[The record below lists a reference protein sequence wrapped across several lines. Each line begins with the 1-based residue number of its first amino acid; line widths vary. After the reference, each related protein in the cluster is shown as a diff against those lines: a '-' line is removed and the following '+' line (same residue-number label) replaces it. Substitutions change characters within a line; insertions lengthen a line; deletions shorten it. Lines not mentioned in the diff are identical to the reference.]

1 MRRFQHWITFFCR
14 FSADFGH
21 PCGVRQIW
29 CIECHFGSKIEDAPF
44 ARHWCPWCVDFG
56 DFRVYFSLF
65 VPGFSFSK
73 LSWCLSP
80 AFLEGGPQCVQNSA
94 PFKKTA
100 RRSAQFRAVPGT
112 SGECPEMWLKI
123 FFNFMFSFAESYAWP
138 LYLYKAQRGPQQKK
152 IRYRFSKSLENYAW
166 SSRRAHTEAQEGTIF
181 QKIPRSFSRLLL
193 QSLCKPL
200 PVGCSCCCLFGPG
213 GYAKTLKKQGEEP
226 FLNPINNIVSNSTVW
241 STLINRCQ
249 TPCSPPLFF
258 NQGRRHFCQISFKFA
273 RLAFLGVN
281 SKTQDKRGTPT
292 KNKKK
297 FRTNNN
303 NVGGKKRKR
312 ILPA

>member
-1 MRRFQHWITFFCR
+1 MHDHCTYIKHKEAPNKKKYVTGFQKVWKTMHDHRAEHTQKHRKVLYFKRSREVSPDFC
-14 FSADFGH
+14 
-21 PCGVRQIW
+21 
-29 CIECHFGSKIEDAPF
+29 
-44 ARHWCPWCVDFG
+44 
-56 DFRVYFSLF
+56 FSLCA
-65 VPGFSFSK
+65 SH
-73 LSWCLSP
+73 C
-80 AFLEGGPQCVQNSA
+80 
-94 PFKKTA
+94 
-100 RRSAQFRAVPGT
+100 
-112 SGECPEMWLKI
+112 
-123 FFNFMFSFAESYAWP
+123 
-138 LYLYKAQRGPQQKK
+138 
-152 IRYRFSKSLENYAW
+152 
-166 SSRRAHTEAQEGTIF
+166 
-181 QKIPRSFSRLLL
+181 
-193 QSLCKPL
+193 

-273 RLAFLGVN
+273 RLVFLGVN

-303 NVGGKKRKR
+303 NVGGKNRKR